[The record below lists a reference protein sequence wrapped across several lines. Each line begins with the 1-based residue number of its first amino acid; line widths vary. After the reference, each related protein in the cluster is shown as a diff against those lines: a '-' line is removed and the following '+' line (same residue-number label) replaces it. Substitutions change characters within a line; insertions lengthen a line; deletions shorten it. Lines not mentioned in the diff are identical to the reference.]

1 MNLNLQNKQKD
12 LKWQALCEFLL
23 NLMMSNVGPLK
34 SMDVEK
40 SHDQENREHGDNF
53 RDEQNREVYEVGRPD
68 TRLLK
73 QSTL

>member
-1 MNLNLQNKQKD
+1 
-12 LKWQALCEFLL
+12 
-23 NLMMSNVGPLK
+23 MMSNVGPLK

-73 QSTL
+73 